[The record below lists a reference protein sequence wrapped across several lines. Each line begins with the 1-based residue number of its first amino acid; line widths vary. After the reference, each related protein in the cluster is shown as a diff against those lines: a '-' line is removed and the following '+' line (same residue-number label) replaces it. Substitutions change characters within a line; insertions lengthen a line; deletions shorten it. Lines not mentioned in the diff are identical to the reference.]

1 LSPEKEELGVNA
13 PTPPALDGLLEDNA
27 WLDDELDG
35 LGLQLGTRVEG
46 DGTRPECTQDVG
58 DGATHVFAELG
69 AGEIRE
75 LGDGDLPALTVEEG
89 LGPYNGRGG
98 LEGLGDVHPG
108 TRDDGDG
115 DLTTCVGDGDGNVAE
130 GAGAGDRC
138 GEGDLPKA
146 VHPSSA
152 EWSAHQ
158 SMTNCVHAVECGS
171 PRAMQSDCTWHGE
184 AGSQSCEKK
193 HVLSVD
199 KGEGVTGDGFLGP
212 SDP

>member
-1 LSPEKEELGVNA
+1 MSPEKEELGVNA

-89 LGPYNGRGG
+89 LGPNNGGRG
-98 LEGLGDVHPG
+98 LDGLGDVHPG
-108 TRDDGDG
+108 TRNDGDG
-115 DLTTCVGDGDGNVAE
+115 DPTMCIGDGDGNVA
-130 GAGAGDRC
+130 GSAGSTTMQPRSPEFTKQYA
-138 GEGDLPKA
+138 LIA
-146 VHPSSA
+146 LA
-152 EWSAHQ
+152 
-158 SMTNCVHAVECGS
+158 HAVERS
-171 PRAMQSDCTWHGE
+171 QPVHVHAAWVHGE
-184 AGSQSCEKK
+184 SS
-193 HVLSVD
+193 
-199 KGEGVTGDGFLGP
+199 
-212 SDP
+212 